1 MIKVLWFGFFLSASV
16 CGSVRPSMA
25 AEGATAAGPIG
36 GSDIRSALLPPPGFY
51 GGIIGASTAAD
62 ALTDGSGRPIAVL
75 DAVNL
80 KSTVGGAMFL
90 YVPEL
95 KILGGSIGLFGFV
108 LAGPVCGQLVSAI
121 PSRCAS
127 AVGDPYFEISWS
139 RSFGQMRL
147 SQDPGAFPIMEGL
160 IVGLG
165 LGAVVP
171 IGYYDAAIQATNGV
185 SVGNK
190 TFDVAPSVAFTYT
203 TPPLIAEGTEF
214 STKVYV
220 NNYDTNPVTDY
231 RAGAIVDVD
240 FAISEHIGR
249 WQVGAAGVYLHQIA
263 DDRLAGSV
271 VPPDGRQL
279 ESLALGGV
287 VNYDI
292 AGMGAAIK
300 FKALT
305 TVLAQNT
312 AVGKVFVI
320 SLAKKL
326 F

>member
-1 MIKVLWFGFFLSASV
+1 MIKVFWFVSFLSASV
-16 CGSVRPSMA
+16 CGSVLPSIA

-36 GSDIRSALLPPPGFY
+36 GSDIRSALLPPPGIY
-51 GGIIGASTAAD
+51 GGIIGASTAANE
-62 ALTDGSGRPIAVL
+62 LKDGAGQNIAAL

-80 KSTVGGAMFL
+80 RSTVGGAMFL

-95 KILGGSIGLFGFV
+95 EVFGGSVGLFGFV
-108 LAGPVCGQLVSAI
+108 LAGPVCGQLISAI
-121 PSRCAS
+121 PSRCAT

-139 RSFGQMRL
+139 RSFGQMRP
-147 SQDPGAFPIMEGL
+147 SHDPLAFPIMEGL
-160 IVGLG
+160 TVGLG
-165 LGAVVP
+165 LGAVIPV
-171 IGYYDAAIQATNGV
+171 GYYDAGIQATNGV

-190 TFDVAPSVAFTYT
+190 TFDLAPSVALTYT

-214 STKVYV
+214 SAKVYV
-220 NNYDTNPVTDY
+220 NNYGANPVTDY
-231 RAGAIVDVD
+231 KAAAIVDLD

-249 WQVGAAGVYLHQIA
+249 WQVGAAGVYLRQIA
-263 DDRLAGSV
+263 DDRLAGV
-271 VPPDGRQL
+271 VVAPDGRQL
-279 ESLALGGV
+279 ESLAFGGV

-292 AGMGAAIK
+292 TEMGAAIK

-312 AVGKVFVI
+312 AVGKVFVV

-326 F
+326 Y